1 MTKKATQTASFMV
14 RFNQKIY
21 DENGESK
28 VQWRG
33 NVSHVQ
39 GGDDKNF
46 TDFNDAVTFIQVH
59 LAELTIEATK
69 HKSTE
74 EQDGILSKSLSLF
87 KTFAATGPK
96 LLKDTLKDPRKQVAY
111 FQDQISEYGEE
122 LLEKVPID
130 QWRNASKS
138 DFQEIKQSL
147 SSLAVSVAILSKK
160 LDAVGEAIP
169 LKKAVVKRKT
179 PVKKAIT
186 GVKKT
191 TVKAKTSKK

>member
-46 TDFNDAVTFIQVH
+46 TDFNDAVTFIQGH
-59 LAELTIEATK
+59 LEELTIEATK

-96 LLKDTLKDPRKQVAY
+96 LLKDTLKDPRKQVAH

-147 SSLAVSVAILSKK
+147 SSLSVSVAALSKK

-169 LKKAVVKRKT
+169 LKKPVTKRKA
-179 PVKKAIT
+179 PVKKGIT

-191 TVKAKTSKK
+191 AAKAKTAKK